1 MTDDDKDKR
10 IAELEEELDRAEE
23 ELEDLKDI
31 LLHTENDQDKAERVR
46 DHLHERL
53 ETVAEAASVV
63 LVKAERLIE
72 RQRMSGPYLG
82 EWDEATARLRA
93 ALAKDAD
100 TTPAGISWRNGEERM
115 ANIALAFGLPEKTPD
130 SEIMQIASDLL
141 QAQDEQDRVTHKI
154 ALAYEDALD
163 RLAKLKAA
171 ALRYLDEP
179 ETLGEGDDS
188 LDRCLEALD
197 EKERVLRELCAEG
210 PEVEA

>member
-10 IAELEEELDRAEE
+10 IAELEADLDSAEGDLELRHETLWDM
-23 ELEDLKDI
+23 
-31 LLHTENDQDKAERVR
+31 ENDLHKAERVR

-72 RQRMSGPYLG
+72 RQRISGPYLD

-93 ALAKDAD
+93 ALVKDAD
-100 TTPAGISWRNGEERM
+100 TTPAGISWRNSEERM

-130 SEIMQIASDLL
+130 SEIMQVAAELL
-141 QAQDEQDRVTHKI
+141 LAADENNRVTHKI
-154 ALAYEDALD
+154 GLAYEDALD

-171 ALRYLDEP
+171 ALRYLDDV
-179 ETLGEGDDS
+179 TLGEGEDA
-188 LDRCLEALD
+188 LGEAIAELESRED
-197 EKERVLRELCAEG
+197 ELRALCAEG

>member
-10 IAELEEELDRAEE
+10 IAELEAELDREDEAM
-23 ELEDLKDI
+23 EDLKET
-31 LLHTENDQDKAERVR
+31 LWHTENDLDKAERVR

-72 RQRMSGPYLG
+72 RQRMSGPFLG
-82 EWDEATARLRA
+82 EWDKATERLRA
-93 ALAKDAD
+93 ALVKDAN
-100 TTPAGISWRNGEERM
+100 TTPAGISWRNSEERM

-141 QAQDEQDRVTHKI
+141 QAQGEQDRVTHKI
-154 ALAYEDALD
+154 ALAYEDAVGLLA
-163 RLAKLKAA
+163 RLKKAA
-171 ALRYLDEP
+171 LSYLDDVTIYADVE
-179 ETLGEGDDS
+179 DS
-188 LDRCLEALD
+188 LSKAMMEFDRKED
-197 EKERVLRELCAEG
+197 ELRALCAEV

>member
-10 IAELEEELDRAEE
+10 IAELEADLDSAEE

-63 LVKAERLIE
+63 LVNAERLIE
-72 RQRMSGPYLG
+72 RQRMSGPYLD

-100 TTPAGISWRNGEERM
+100 TTPAGISWRNSEERM
-115 ANIALAFGLPEKTPD
+115 ANIALAFGLPEKTPN
-130 SEIMQIASDLL
+130 SEIMQVASDLL
-141 QAQDEQDRVTHKI
+141 QAQDGQNRLIHDLG
-154 ALAYEDALD
+154 LAYEGVLV
-163 RLAKLKAA
+163 RLEKIKKAA
-171 ALRYLDEP
+171 MSYLEDV
-179 ETLGEGDDS
+179 TLGEGEDA
-188 LDRCLEALD
+188 LGEAIAELESRED
-197 EKERVLRELCAEG
+197 ELRALCAEG

>member
-10 IAELEEELDRAEE
+10 IAELEAELDREDEAM
-23 ELEDLKDI
+23 EDLKET
-31 LLHTENDQDKAERVR
+31 LWHTENELDKAERVR

-82 EWDEATARLRA
+82 KWDEATARLRV
-93 ALAKDAD
+93 ALVKDAD
-100 TTPAGISWRNGEERM
+100 TTPAGISWRNSEERM

-141 QAQDEQDRVTHKI
+141 QAQDEQDRVTHKV
-154 ALAYEDALD
+154 ALAYEDAMEK
-163 RLAKLKAA
+163 LARIKAA

-179 ETLGEGDDS
+179 ETLGEGDDA
-188 LDRCLEALD
+188 LDVCLQALD

>member
-10 IAELEEELDRAEE
+10 IAELEAELDRVDKD
-23 ELEDLKDI
+23 LEDLKET
-31 LLHTENDQDKAERVR
+31 LWHEENDLDRAERVR

-93 ALAKDAD
+93 VLVKDAD
-100 TTPAGISWRNGEERM
+100 TTPAGISWRNSEERM
-115 ANIALAFGLPEKTPD
+115 ANIALAFGLPEKTPN
-130 SEIMQIASDLL
+130 SEIMQVASDLL
-141 QAQDEQDRVTHKI
+141 QAQDGQNRLIHDLG
-154 ALAYEDALD
+154 LAYEGVLV
-163 RLAKLKAA
+163 RLEKIKKAA
-171 ALRYLDEP
+171 MSYLEDV
-179 ETLGEGDDS
+179 TLGEGEDA
-188 LDRCLEALD
+188 LGEAIAELESRED
-197 EKERVLRELCAEG
+197 ELRALCAEG